1 MSGFSANAILAV
13 KDISTKC
20 EALFTDFQ
28 ETSMME
34 SGFEELVRIIAFTM
48 SQTLYSR
55 SASLHPEIQ
64 MVPEKFQSNLARCKV
79 EQKLKRQ

>member
-1 MSGFSANAILAV
+1 
-13 KDISTKC
+13 
-20 EALFTDFQ
+20 
-28 ETSMME
+28 MME

-64 MVPEKFQSNLARCKV
+64 MVPEKFQCNLARCKV
-79 EQKLKRQ
+79 EQKLKRH